1 MAAKKTSTTTAAPA
15 PAPAEAAAPATEGGK
30 KKRQKPSITPPG
42 IAAYPKLL
50 GDPDTK
56 FKPEGVFS
64 VKLKFKSRN
73 EPGVDAMLTKF
84 ENTIEAAKKA
94 AAADADYMKALKKKG
109 KKLTECDRSFFIDE
123 DTGEVT
129 VNFKMIASGKSKKD
143 GKPWD
148 RRPAV
153 FDIRNE
159 PVPQETKLGSGSTL
173 KIAYT
178 FEPFYTAL
186 GYGCS
191 IRLEAAQVIKLVEWG
206 QGNAESYGFA
216 NEDAGE
222 EGDEEGTGEGGEDA
236 DAGTGDEGD
245 F

>member
-1 MAAKKTSTTTAAPA
+1 MATAKKSTSTPA
-15 PAPAEAAAPATEGGK
+15 PVADETPVATEGGK

-56 FKPEGVFS
+56 FKAEGVFS
-64 VKLKFKSRN
+64 VKLKFKNRDV
-73 EPGVDAMLTKF
+73 PGVDAMLTKF
-84 ENTIEAAKKA
+84 ENTIEQAKKL
-94 AAADADYMKALKKKG
+94 AAADADYMKGLKKKG

-129 VNFKMIASGKSKKD
+129 VNFKMTASGKSKKD
-143 GKPWD
+143 GKAWD

-153 FDIRNE
+153 FDVRNE
-159 PVPQETKLGSGSTL
+159 PVPQDTKLGSGSTL

-191 IRLEAAQVIKLVEWG
+191 LRLEAAQVIKLVEWG

-222 EGDEEGTGEGGEDA
+222 EGDEEGAEDTDA
-236 DAGTGDEGD
+236 DEGTGDEKD